1 MKNIE
6 KNLIICLLSLFGLFL
21 SSCYGDKGN
30 YEYREL
36 NDVTIVFEDAL
47 TTLIRDS
54 LKISPQLSAPN
65 GYNPDKYTY
74 EWKVY
79 YTATTQDPE
88 VIGTEADLK
97 YYVSLLPGK
106 YKLVFTVREKD
117 SDIFYRKTSDLEV
130 KTTTTLGWLVLC
142 SEEGRVRLDM
152 ISHITGDTYRDL
164 LKGTELETWQE
175 PRQLLYDSYMAEPFY
190 LVTGSGTTRLS
201 DNEFQWQES
210 YLIENEFAG
219 AQFDKAVAYM
229 GTHYPGKLIIDED
242 GRSYYCDNTMG
253 DGLFGSS
260 RKNQYG
266 YKKGLAIGFNR
277 LETQNLPLFML
288 WDPVY
293 REFVVCTDQF
303 QTLGLDSSFDYPM
316 STLSGYGFPITNDAL
331 FAWPTYQ
338 DQMQLVCM
346 ENTLY
351 DKNQSGRGATY
362 AILSKG
368 DARYLY
374 GIILGNLVCLID
386 DVEKYGVAYEK
397 IYYVD
402 LSSCT
407 DITQASHFAFSSLK
421 TYMYYS
427 VGSKVYAV
435 NFAASTPASELQLDL
450 GDEEITLLKFY
461 LFEKEDTD
469 NRSYD
474 LIVGSET
481 PSGEGVLRIYDG
493 FDSEGNFLNAEP
505 EEMETGFARIVD
517 VMYRE

>member
-1 MKNIE
+1 MKKFGKSI
-6 KNLIICLLSLFGLFL
+6 LFPLFSVFVLLFP
-21 SSCYGDKGN
+21 SCYGDKGN
-30 YEYREL
+30 YDYVKL
-36 NDVTIVFEDAL
+36 NDINIVFDDAI

-54 LKISPQLSAPN
+54 LKIDPQITGRN
-65 GYNPDKYTY
+65 GYDKGKYTY
-74 EWKVY
+74 EWSVY
-79 YTATTQDPE
+79 SATDEQEPV
-88 VIGTEADLK
+88 VIGTLPQLA
-97 YYVSLLPGK
+97 YYVSLQPGK
-106 YKLVFTVREKD
+106 YKLVFTVQEKD
-117 SDIFYRKTSDLEV
+117 AEIFYRKISDLEV

-152 ISHITGDTYRDL
+152 MSHITGETYRDL
-164 LKGTELETWQE
+164 LKETELENWQE
-175 PRQLLYDSYMAEPFY
+175 PRQLLYDSYMVEPFY
-190 LVTGSGTTRLS
+190 LVSGSGTTRLS
-201 DNEFQWQES
+201 SNEFQWQES

-219 AQFDKAVAYM
+219 GQFDKSVSYIDA
-229 GTHYPGKLIIDED
+229 HYPGKMVIDED

-260 RKNQYG
+260 RKNLYG
-266 YKKGLAIGFNR
+266 YKKSPAIGLNR

-303 QTLGLDSSFDYPM
+303 QSLNLDSSFDYPM
-316 STLSGYGFPITNDAL
+316 SALSAYGFPITNDDL
-331 FAWPTYQ
+331 FEWPAYQ
-338 DQMQLVCM
+338 DQMQLVYM

-368 DARYLY
+368 DSRYLY

-386 DVEKYGVAYEK
+386 DVDKYGVAYEK
-397 IYYVD
+397 IHYVD
-402 LSSCT
+402 LSLCP
-407 DITQASHFAFSSLK
+407 DIAQASHFAFSSLK

-427 VGSKVYAV
+427 VGGKVYAV
-435 NFAASTPASELQLDL
+435 NFAASTPSSELQFDL
-450 GDEEITLLKFY
+450 GEEEITLLKFY
-461 LFEKEDTD
+461 LFEGQDVD

-474 LIVGSET
+474 LIVGSER

-493 FDSEGNFLNAEP
+493 FDSEGSFLNAEP

-517 VMYRE
+517 VIYRE